1 MGRTDESVNLTNMGI
16 NGCTYT
22 RQLPSDS
29 HAAVQHERTGY
40 EKETKGWEY
49 QASVRDG
56 GGKGFFQIAS
66 SRRDSRRGNSYA
78 DEVGALPDLLVA
90 RRDRWKLRHGTGGG
104 NDGTLVNA
112 SFQECL
118 NHSLHKSAN
127 RQTGLYSGLELMCV
141 SPCLPLPSAWRYAG
155 LQ

>member
-1 MGRTDESVNLTNMGI
+1 M
-16 NGCTYT
+16 
-22 RQLPSDS
+22 PSDS

-66 SRRDSRRGNSYA
+66 SRSDSRRGNSYA

-90 RRDRWKLRHGTGGG
+90 RRDRWKLRYGTGGG

-112 SFQECL
+112 SLQECL
-118 NHSLHKSAN
+118 
-127 RQTGLYSGLELMCV
+127 Q
-141 SPCLPLPSAWRYAG
+141 PLTPQIR
-155 LQ
+155 